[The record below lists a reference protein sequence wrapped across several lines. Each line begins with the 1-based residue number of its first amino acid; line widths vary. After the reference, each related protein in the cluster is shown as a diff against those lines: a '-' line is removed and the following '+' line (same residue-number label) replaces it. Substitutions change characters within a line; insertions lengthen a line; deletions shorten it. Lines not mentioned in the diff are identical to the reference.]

1 MKCIMVKKIYKTLVI
16 AAIMTTFASGC
27 RTTKEYKKF
36 AEAGNNFVEATN
48 TLLDTAGDITIN
60 TTSER
65 VLSDR
70 IISGEIKPNDEKAKN
85 FIRRYTK
92 LSEEDK
98 KRLELIKQ
106 LRKHN
111 QFLED
116 YFAKLIELA
125 NSDSPERTKVA
136 VESIAQNLEESGS
149 KLVKLSPVKI
159 DKLPSITQIVL
170 DARIRGALRE
180 ELEQR
185 KYIIYREITIQ
196 EKLLEVISDS
206 IENDMEIMR
215 DLKENRLV
223 LEPLLDSENFDEN
236 TWIETRYQ
244 VLTHNTE
251 VLSKINKASD
261 TLAKFKEIFIASIE
275 GEINSKRLNNFL
287 QETNSLSVLIS
298 EQK

>member
-1 MKCIMVKKIYKTLVI
+1 MAKKMYKTLLIVAI
-16 AAIMTTFASGC
+16 ATIFASGC
-27 RTTKEYKKF
+27 RTTKEYKKI

-48 TLLDTAGDITIN
+48 NLLDTAGDITIN

-70 IISGEIKPNDEKAKN
+70 IVSGEIKPNDEKAKN

-98 KRLELIKQ
+98 KRLEFIKE

-111 QFLED
+111 QFLQD
-116 YFAKLIELA
+116 YFAKLIDLT
-125 NSDSPERTKVA
+125 NSDSSERTKVA
-136 VESIAQNLEESGS
+136 VESIAQNLQESGN
-149 KLVKLSPVKI
+149 KLIKLSSVNI
-159 DKLPSITQIVL
+159 DQLPSATKIFI

-180 ELEQR
+180 ELEKR
-185 KYIIYREITIQ
+185 KYTIYREITIQ
-196 EKLLEVISDS
+196 EKLMKIISNS
-206 IENDMEIMR
+206 IENDIEIMR
-215 DLKENRLV
+215 DLKEYRLV
-223 LEPLLDSENFDEN
+223 IEPLLDSENFDEN

-251 VLSKINKASD
+251 VLSKIEKASD
-261 TLAKFKEIFIASIE
+261 TLGKFKEFFIASIE
-275 GEINSKRLNNFL
+275 GDINTKSLKRFI
-287 QETNSLSVLIS
+287 QETNSFSVLTS